1 MTSVSELL
9 KLAGVVVV
17 VVFFD
22 GELTGVVA
30 NLLVLMFFLE
40 IETMETLQNVC
51 V

>member
-22 GELTGVVA
+22 GVLTGVVA
-30 NLLVLMFFLE
+30 NLLVMFLE